1 MIELKGRSISGG
13 IAIGRIHVFTREEST
28 VKRYHIEDTEKEYTR
43 FEQARQIA
51 IDQLDALYNKAL
63 KEVGESNAMI
73 FDIHKMMLDD
83 MDYLDSIKN
92 MIETQK
98 INAET
103 AVAQTADNFA
113 EIFSSMEDTYMKER
127 AADVKDISERVISVL
142 SGRDNGAIAGDEPE
156 ILFADALAPSET
168 VQMDKSK
175 ILAIVTV
182 TGSQSSHS
190 AILARTMNIPSVG
203 GIHGL
208 LDESYDGKTVAV
220 DGYKGIIY
228 IDPDEGTIARLSS
241 EKKKRSE
248 DAELLKTLK
257 GKKSITRDGKEIK
270 LFANIGSL
278 DDLGAVLVNDAQ
290 GIGLFRSEFLFLDGD
305 TPPTEEEQF
314 VVYRDVLEK
323 MGGRTVVIRTLDIG
337 ADKQAACIP
346 MPQEENPA
354 LGVRGVRLCLKYPDI
369 FKTQLRALLRASVFG
384 KLAIMV
390 PMIVSADEIRSVRA
404 LLKEA
409 KSELSTDGI
418 PYSDSVELGIMIET
432 PAAAVMSDELAKEA
446 DFFSVGSN
454 DLTQYTLAADRQ
466 NDELTELCSQNIKAV
481 LRLIKTAADNAHKNG
496 IWIGICGEL
505 GADLSLTETFL
516 AMGIDELS
524 VTPSAILPLRKKI
537 IETTVEN
544 VKLNI

>member
-13 IAIGRIHVFTREEST
+13 IAIGSIHVFTREEST

-369 FKTQLRALLRASVFG
+369 FKTQLRALLRSSVFG
-384 KLAIMV
+384 KLAIMI

>member
-369 FKTQLRALLRASVFG
+369 FKTQLRALLRSSVFG
-384 KLAIMV
+384 KLAIMI